1 MSVPTALRALINEA
15 AEPEIDR
22 VVGERIRALR
32 REQGLSLETV
42 AERCG
47 VSIGFLSQIERGL
60 SSPSLRVLTALADVL
75 EVGFSSLFVA
85 EGEGRR
91 GRKRKSAANGRAA
104 EADGV
109 VVIRSGR
116 RAKLKLWRSGIHKQL
131 LTEPDAGGQ
140 LSYFLMHMEPGATSG
155 EELYAHS
162 GREAGLVME
171 GRLRLTV
178 GEETWDLVRG
188 DSFSFR
194 SSRPHRFVNAA
205 RGRTVVV
212 MVHVPG

>member
-1 MSVPTALRALINEA
+1 MSVPTVLRDLVHEA

-75 EVGFSSLFVA
+75 GVSFASLFVA
-85 EGEGRR
+85 EGEGKR
-91 GRKRKSAANGRAA
+91 GRKRKPANGHAGD
-104 EADGV
+104 ADGA

-131 LTEPDAGGQ
+131 LTEPDADSR

-155 EELYAHS
+155 EELYSHS

-178 GEETWDLVRG
+178 GEETWDLERG
-188 DSFSFR
+188 DSFSFA
-194 SSRPHRFVNAA
+194 SNRPHRYVNAA
-205 RGRTVVV
+205 RGRTVIV

>member
-1 MSVPTALRALINEA
+1 MSVPTVLRALVHEA

-75 EVGFSSLFVA
+75 GVSFASLFVA
-85 EGEGRR
+85 EGDLKR
-91 GRKRKSAANGRAA
+91 GRKRKPANGHAA
-104 EADGV
+104 DADGE

-131 LTEPDAGGQ
+131 LNEPDADSR

-155 EELYAHS
+155 EELYSHS

-178 GEETWDLVRG
+178 GEETWDLERG
-188 DSFSFR
+188 DSFSFA
-194 SSRPHRFVNAA
+194 SNRPHRYVNAA
-205 RGRTVVV
+205 RGRTVIV

>member
-1 MSVPTALRALINEA
+1 MSVPTVLRELIHEA

-22 VVGERIRALR
+22 VVGQRIRALR

-42 AERCG
+42 ADRCG

-75 EVGFSSLFVA
+75 GVSFASLFVA
-85 EGEGRR
+85 DGEGKR
-91 GRKRKSAANGRAA
+91 GRRKKSANGYAV
-104 EADGV
+104 EADGE

-131 LTEPDAGGQ
+131 LTKPEAGSR
-140 LSYFLMHMEPGATSG
+140 LAYFLMHMEPGATSG
-155 EELYAHS
+155 EELYSHS

-178 GEETWDLVRG
+178 GEETWDLERG
-188 DSFSFR
+188 DSFSFA

-205 RGRTVVV
+205 RGRTVIV